1 MLKDTR
7 NSNAPH
13 ASQQNGHAEQF
24 MYTVMIK
31 LEACISAFSIAD
43 TKLYST
49 NMSCEKHHIP
59 SPVVQ
64 ILSTTL
70 HNSIPKHDF
79 YVYGP
84 ESLVFCIPVASCSCS
99 FLFRTGCGLVDFQM
113 RQKTRMDW
121 TWKHYL
127 YSIPLYPSCPTHQ
140 LIGWF
145 WRVCC
150 ECKQFYRWNRPLFSN
165 GR

>member
-1 MLKDTR
+1 MSTQFGTINGPQHGHTTGSSIEYRLNTGCQTLGR
-7 NSNAPH
+7 IQMQCFQYNAQIYTH
-13 ASQQNGHAEQF
+13 TSQQNGHAEQF
-24 MYTVMIK
+24 MYTVMVKI
-31 LEACISAFSIAD
+31 EACISAFSIAH

-49 NMSCEKHHIP
+49 DMSCEKHHIP

-79 YVYGP
+79 YIYGP
-84 ESLVFCIPVASCSCS
+84 ENLVFCIPVASCSCS

-121 TWKHYL
+121 T
-127 YSIPLYPSCPTHQ
+127 
-140 LIGWF
+140 
-145 WRVCC
+145 
-150 ECKQFYRWNRPLFSN
+150 
-165 GR
+165 